1 MFAMRV
7 CALHHVGY
15 ALLCSTSCS
24 LCAFVLYIMFAMR
37 FCALHH
43 VWYACS
49 CSTSCL
55 LCVFV
60 LYIKFSMRVRGL
72 HLVRYARSCSTSCL
86 LCGFML
92 YIMFAMRVRALH
104 HVRYARWR
112 STSCSLCAFVLYC
125 LAKTTGGLQLALS
138 TQWNNRERFIPI
150 FATLGPI
157 DCSHT
162 STIIYL
168 YVWSITRLK
177 GEANKRF
184 LQMCK
189 Y

>member
-1 MFAMRV
+1 M
-7 CALHHVGY
+7 L
-15 ALLCSTSCS
+15 
-24 LCAFVLYIMFAMR
+24 AMR

-43 VWYACS
+43 VRYALL

-55 LCVFV
+55 LCAFV
-60 LYIKFSMRVRGL
+60 
-72 HLVRYARSCSTSCL
+72 
-86 LCGFML
+86 L

-104 HVRYARWR
+104 HVCYAFSCSTSSSLCGFVVYILSAIHVRALHHVCFAGSC

-125 LAKTTGGLQLALS
+125 LAKTIGGLQLALS

-157 DCSHT
+157 DCTHT